1 MGDLNQLPP
10 VNAMPVSTLLNSGE
24 PGSCVEDELWK
35 MFRLVEF
42 TEVMRQKGYRSF
54 IDLPNEIRVGH
65 IDKSSEMMIKSRFID
80 TEDSN
85 YSKQA

>member
-24 PGSCVEDELWK
+24 TESCVEDELWK

-42 TEVMRQKGYRSF
+42 TGVMRQKG
-54 IDLPNEIRVGH
+54 
-65 IDKSSEMMIKSRFID
+65 
-80 TEDSN
+80 
-85 YSKQA
+85 